1 MKLFPH
7 FISHISSF
15 FHKHSQA
22 VIWAELA
29 ALVFLFSGLFPAF
42 HQKALNVLSGRPLAF
57 FLRCLKSPGK
67 KQYKVGDFN
76 VTAEALNQAFR
87 YDVDTSSKPDP
98 SKLGRSSCSPWQP
111 VRRRFF
117 LLPAKGYGSHGR
129 SGIKG

>member
-42 HQKALNVLSGRPLAF
+42 HQKALNVLSGRPLASSSDASKAPA
-57 FLRCLKSPGK
+57 KSSIK
-67 KQYKVGDFN
+67 WVDFN

-87 YDVDTSSKPDP
+87 YDVDTVQSPIHLNWVDLLAL
-98 SKLGRSSCSPWQP
+98 LGSR
-111 VRRRFF
+111 
-117 LLPAKGYGSHGR
+117 
-129 SGIKG
+129 

>member
-42 HQKALNVLSGRPLAF
+42 HQKSFKRSFRPPF
-57 FLRCLKSPGK
+57 GIFLRCLKSPGK
-67 KQYKVGDFN
+67 KQYKVGGF
-76 VTAEALNQAFR
+76 
-87 YDVDTSSKPDP
+87 
-98 SKLGRSSCSPWQP
+98 
-111 VRRRFF
+111 
-117 LLPAKGYGSHGR
+117 
-129 SGIKG
+129 